1 MSEFTFDS
9 QKPSPVGS
17 GISRKLISNNNLQ
30 QFIITIIKRQIPC
43 YKAFVIADV
52 KRQVCFQSTE
62 YSNVGDFVNRNISNS
77 EGIRCREKNV
87 KVFGLLERHNIN
99 ESKPQGISV

>member
-1 MSEFTFDS
+1 MLKEKFVF
-9 QKPSPVGS
+9 
-17 GISRKLISNNNLQ
+17 SRLS
-30 QFIITIIKRQIPC
+30 IP
-43 YKAFVIADV
+43 
-52 KRQVCFQSTE
+52 
-62 YSNVGDFVNRNISNS
+62 NVGDFVNRNISNS